1 MTAARR
7 HFIVAAGGTGGHMV
21 PAHVLAE
28 ELHARGHAVSLI
40 TDARGLRIPGLFDG
54 CDRHVIP
61 AAPLGGNPVAW
72 LRNMLTIWRGRSV
85 AKALYARVSPAAVIG
100 FGGYPT
106 YPAML
111 AAFAA
116 RIPTI
121 IHEQNAVLGRVNRML
136 AGRVDAIATAYAEV
150 ARLKPAYADKAQLV
164 GNPVRPEIVAFR
176 DAGFPAFPPDGIFRL
191 LVIGGSQ
198 GASVLSDVVP
208 AALEMLPAALRYRCQ
223 VVQQC
228 RPEDLDA
235 VRARYAKNGIPA
247 ELATYMTDMDHQL
260 ARAHLVIARSGA
272 STVAEL
278 TAIGRPAILV
288 PLPSATDDHQTANTT
303 EMVAAGG
310 ARAIAQKYFT
320 PAELAKQIQKIALEP
335 GALANAARRAASV
348 GRPDAGFRLA
358 DLAERLAGVPV
369 TGASEHQHSGAT
381 A

>member
-1 MTAARR
+1 MSGPRR

-28 ELHARGHAVSLI
+28 ELRARGHGVSLI
-40 TDARGLRIPGLFDG
+40 TDSRGLKIPGLFEG
-54 CDRHVIP
+54 VDRHVIP

-72 LRNMLTIWRGRSV
+72 LKNLVTIWRGRS
-85 AKALYARVSPAAVIG
+85 ASKKLYEAVSPAAVIG

-111 AAFAA
+111 AAFATKV
-116 RIPTI
+116 PTI
-121 IHEQNAVLGRVNRML
+121 IHEQNAVLGRVNRLL
-136 AGRVDAIATAYAEV
+136 AGRVDAIATAYGEV
-150 ARLKPAYADKAQLV
+150 ARLKPAHRDKVELV
-164 GNPVRPEIVAFR
+164 GNPVRTEIVAFR

-228 RPEDLDA
+228 RAEDLDR
-235 VRARYAKNGIPA
+235 VRARYAKNAIPA

-288 PLPSATDDHQTANTT
+288 PLPSATDDHQTANAA
-303 EMVAAGG
+303 EMATAGG
-310 ARAIAQKYFT
+310 ARAIAQKNFT

-335 GALANAARRAASV
+335 GALVNAARRAASV
-348 GRPDAGFRLA
+348 GRPDAGIRLA

-369 TGASEHQHSGAT
+369 ASAREQQHSGAS